1 MTRPRNWTAG
11 MALVALCAFLVGF
24 GAWWLLAD
32 RWPLGTAQ
40 VSFWGCLTASCVYVS
55 TAKLRAELEACRA
68 RLAAWNGS
76 ESRDDL
82 AAVGPISPAAG
93 TRAVGWDYERWP
105 GGPELYDQDADSIV
119 HWAPDDYSSGVTRCC
134 ARTPFELPRTDRLTL
149 DDNVVTCRWTQDAV
163 CEHCLGRPIED
174 VCPVCLRSEADGLS
188 IDPAARGESR
198 ERAVGVLTNLRSI
211 VDHGIPQVDHD
222 RMRRALDS
230 LPGTDDLGQVCA
242 ECGARAGGGVAEHH
256 LDPDGSEVTEV
267 RFLCDACYAAAMAAE
282 HEDGA

>member
-1 MTRPRNWTAG
+1 MTTRSRNWTVG
-11 MALVALCAFLVGF
+11 MALVALCAALVAF
-24 GAWWLLAD
+24 GAWWLSMD

-40 VSFWGCLTASCVYVS
+40 ATFWGCLTASCVYVS

-76 ESRDDL
+76 SSRDDL
-82 AAVGPISPAAG
+82 AAVGPISP
-93 TRAVGWDYERWP
+93 P
-105 GGPELYDQDADSIV
+105 GGVRLGELHDEVERNLHARLYDQDADSIV

-134 ARTPFELPRTDRLTL
+134 ARTPFELPMGDRLTL
-149 DDNVVTCRWTQDAV
+149 DDNAVTCRWAQDA
-163 CEHCLGRPIED
+163 EPGLNLGQ
-174 VCPVCLRSEADGLS
+174 V
-188 IDPAARGESR
+188 PA
-198 ERAVGVLTNLRSI
+198 RAAGFWTEEGATL
-211 VDHGIPQVDHD
+211 PEVDHD

-242 ECGARAGGGVAEHH
+242 ECGDRAGGGVAEHH

-267 RFLCDACYAAAMAAE
+267 TFLCDDHYAAAMAAE